1 MNTCNAQVFTT
12 RRGSVT
18 AWVTMGEIYITS
30 GFCAVG
36 NGRDRSSQTLQSIM
50 AKEAENSN
58 KDASS
63 WRLTPQ
69 SEISDDSGV
78 SSLTRNRHH
87 TAFLWRSKCR
97 LGNGVENSA

>member
-1 MNTCNAQVFTT
+1 MNTCNTQVFTT

>member
-18 AWVTMGEIYITS
+18 VWVTTGEIYITS
-30 GFCAVG
+30 GLCAVG
-36 NGRDRSSQTLQSIM
+36 SRDRSSQILQSIM

-63 WRLTPQ
+63 RRLTPQ
-69 SEISDDSGV
+69 SEISVDSGV